1 MDDLKRFGI
10 SIPGDLLSRF
20 DELIQ
25 RRGYGNRSEA
35 IRDLMREDLSRERV
49 HSNQPVVGVISLVYD
64 HHTRELTEK
73 LTSLQHDHAT
83 SIISSMHVHL
93 SHHDCLEVVVI
104 RGRARPIQELADQM
118 AAIKG
123 VKFGRCV
130 LTAAG

>member
-1 MDDLKRFGI
+1 MDELKRFGI

-20 DELIQ
+20 DELIE
-25 RRGYGNRSEA
+25 RRGYSNRSEA
-35 IRDLMREDLSRERV
+35 LRDLMREDLGRERV

-73 LTSLQHDHAT
+73 LTSLQHDHT
-83 SIISSMHVHL
+83 ESIISTMHVHL
-93 SHHDCLEVVVI
+93 SHHDCLEVIVM
-104 RGRARPIQELADQM
+104 RGRARQIEELADRM

-130 LTAAG
+130 LAGMG